1 MKRKLI
7 IIFSLLLTSINCF
20 TQNAEPK
27 HYLDSSK
34 GFSGYATAIFLGNL
48 SELDNTG
55 AEDFFEMISDE
66 IGDKLTAVSK
76 LTKNNNWLFRQ
87 AMNEWDYEKDEVYL
101 TICSESKQSSKG
113 LLFFIIVKGED
124 DFSWIAYI
132 INEDDDLDN
141 LNIFN

>member
-27 HYLDSSK
+27 HYSDYLKD
-34 GFSGYATAIFLGNL
+34 FSGYAAAIFLGNL
-48 SELDNTG
+48 SELNNIG
-55 AEDFFEMISDE
+55 EDEFLEMISDE

-87 AMNEWDYEKDEVYL
+87 AMNEWDYEKGEVYFVV
-101 TICSESKQSSKG
+101 CYESEQSSNG
-113 LLFFIIVKGED
+113 LLFFTIVRAED

-132 INEDDDLDN
+132 INEDDDLDDMD
-141 LNIFN
+141 IFN